1 LKLVILSLQ
10 CFTKGSAEWKL
21 AIKDLNVVYPDAHRG
36 TVVLWGLLAA
46 YPFGGMTWQVL
57 QYLVGIRQC
66 GFDVWYVEDTDTN
79 GLHPETLEWSDDIE
93 SKSRYLRSQLEP
105 LGLQDRWVLRVPCKE
120 GVTVGCLDWRGLLRL
135 YSAADTVINL
145 CGSHELRSYHDSIRH
160 KIYLET
166 DPVLNQVMLA
176 QGNSDTRQELDQYQ
190 SLVTYAENLGK
201 SDCKIPTDEREWI
214 RTRPPVVSQWWQKPK
229 LALPVSSSERFTTI
243 TNWKFSSNDI
253 EYGGEIWRWSK
264 HHEFIR
270 FQQAPAYAK
279 QSLEL
284 AVAGLDKK
292 STHSGMPVDQQT
304 AFRAKGWHLSDANR
318 LSAPTNYRDYILSS
332 SGEFTVAK
340 EQYVKPVSGWSSDR
354 SVCYLA
360 ASRPVVTQETGFSK
374 YIPCGS
380 GLFSFDT
387 LEDIGHSFET
397 IRTNPEKHRQAARD
411 IACEY
416 FEAEH
421 VVRDMLMQAGLF

>member
-1 LKLVILSLQ
+1 MDI
-10 CFTKGSAEWKL
+10 
-21 AIKDLNVVYPDAHRG
+21 VYPEARQG

-79 GLHPETLEWSDDIE
+79 GLHPQSLEWSNDIE
-93 SKSRYLRSQLEP
+93 LKSRFLHSQLEP
-105 LGLQDRWVLRVPCKE
+105 LGFQDRWVLRAPCQDR
-120 GVTVGCLDWRGLLRL
+120 VTVGCLDWQGLLKL
-135 YSAADTVINL
+135 YATADAVINL
-145 CGSHELRSYHDSIRH
+145 CGSHELRSYHDCIRH

-166 DPVLNQVMLA
+166 DPVLNQVMLEK
-176 QGNSDTRQELDQYQ
+176 GDTDTRDELDQYQ
-190 SLVTYAENLGK
+190 SLVTYAENLGQ
-201 SDCKIPTDEREWI
+201 SDCKIPTDERQWI
-214 RTRPPVVSQWWQKPK
+214 LTRPPVVPQFWQQALSESLVTPSQ
-229 LALPVSSSERFTTI
+229 RFTTI

-253 EYGGEIWRWSK
+253 EYDGETWRWSK

-270 FQQAPAYAK
+270 FQQAPSFAR

-292 STHSGMPVDQQT
+292 TTQSGMPEDQQT
-304 AFRAKGWHLSDANR
+304 AFRKKGWHLTDADS
-318 LSAPTNYRDYILSS
+318 LSATHNYRNYILSS

-340 EQYVKPVSGWSSDR
+340 EQYVKPLSGWSSDR

-374 YIPCGS
+374 TIPCGS
-380 GLFSFDT
+380 GLFSFET
-387 LEDIGHSFET
+387 LDDIGEAFEA
-397 IRTNPEKHRQAARD
+397 IRTNPEKHRHAARD
-411 IACEY
+411 IAHEY
-416 FEAEH
+416 FGAEQ
-421 VVRDMLMQAGLF
+421 VVRKMLTQTGLF